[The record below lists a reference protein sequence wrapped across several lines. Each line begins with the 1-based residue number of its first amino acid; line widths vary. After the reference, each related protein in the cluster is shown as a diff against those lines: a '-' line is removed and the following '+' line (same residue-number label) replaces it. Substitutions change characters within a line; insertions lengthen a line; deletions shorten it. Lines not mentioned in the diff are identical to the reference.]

1 MKLASIVDIYHV
13 SKKIGIKDFSFTY
26 LVQLPPVVLP
36 AVILPAIM
44 VALSPVMFWATAGVV
59 IVAGPTTA
67 AATAIPNAAITAAAI
82 KNSFEFISCSNLE

>member
-1 MKLASIVDIYHV
+1 MKLDSIVDIYHV
-13 SKKIGIKDFSFTY
+13 GKKIGIKDFSSTY

-59 IVAGPTTA
+59 IVARPTTA
-67 AATAIPNAAITAAAI
+67 AAAIPHAAITTAAI
-82 KNSFEFISCSNLE
+82 KNSFEFISCSNLK